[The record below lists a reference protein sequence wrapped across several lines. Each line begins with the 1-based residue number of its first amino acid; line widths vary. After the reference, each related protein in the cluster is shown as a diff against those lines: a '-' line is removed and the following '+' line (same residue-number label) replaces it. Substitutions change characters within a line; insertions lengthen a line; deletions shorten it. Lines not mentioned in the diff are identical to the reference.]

1 MKDDLKNVKYWNKL
15 DDPNFP
21 DKEIISITIDNK
33 IRSKYNFN
41 SNNLYLELFIG
52 YKFTSYGSVSTIYDL
67 SIEDLNE
74 TLKKQG
80 YKVIEFPEG
89 MGNSSLLFKQL
100 IEDGYTMIPLNSRCY
115 IKPSY
120 SFKIKFFNLRLKSI
134 DIS

>member
-1 MKDDLKNVKYWNKL
+1 VKDDLKNVKYWNKL

-52 YKFTSYGSVSTIYDL
+52 YKFISYGSVSTIYDL

-100 IEDGYTMIPLNSRCY
+100 IEDGYTIIPLNSRCY
-115 IKPSY
+115 I
-120 SFKIKFFNLRLKSI
+120 
-134 DIS
+134 